1 MNVQQVAR
9 ANEKPVALR
18 FDRFSEMCAQ
28 AESSRNPL
36 PVHVQ
41 FRKAGEVLCGQ
52 VLDARPG
59 QGGSTVDF
67 YQVRS
72 EVGVTWCAHTQV
84 RACSGL
90 DGRCVCEA
98 APVARGRQAAR
109 SGAASKAPHGNTG
122 VAA

>member
-1 MNVQQVAR
+1 
-9 ANEKPVALR
+9 
-18 FDRFSEMCAQ
+18 MCAQ
-28 AESSRNPL
+28 AEALRQAL
-36 PVHVQ
+36 PVYVQ
-41 FRKAGEVLCGQ
+41 IRKAGEVLCGQ

-59 QGGSTVDF
+59 QGGSAVDF

-72 EVGVTWCAHTQV
+72 QVGVTWCAHTQV

-98 APVARGRQAAR
+98 APVACGRQAAR